1 MSQYFLRMPW
11 YLARTKLPMQKPLGN
26 FFHSPLLHGM
36 MTTWLRCTKWAWQ
49 VHDDASWCSSLLPT
63 HLLKWIPS
71 PNDKE
76 ERFDTYG
83 TYHPCQSWRFKEHHP
98 NDLISLWWL
107 IHLIFLSRKWNIKIM
122 GFLEWCDH
130 AVNKWIDHPCTTSVL
145 WLSMNW
151 DLGSKSDAISLSPSM
166 NHHRSSH
173 YRLQWHD
180 SNELSWK
187 KYTTNCII

>member
-1 MSQYFLRMPW
+1 MQPIGLILLSLLIQWVHTNCACTFRSEWLWKYFASLYQNPDSPRGLGMSQYFLRMPW

-26 FFHSPLLHGM
+26 FFHSPLLHG
-36 MTTWLRCTKWAWQ
+36 TVITWLRCTKWAWQ
-49 VHDDASWCSSLLPT
+49 VHDDASWHSSLLPT

-107 IHLIFLSRKWNIKIM
+107 IHLIFLSRKWNIKMIS
-122 GFLEWCDH
+122 FSEWCNH
-130 AVNKWIDHPCTTSVL
+130 AVNK
-145 WLSMNW
+145 
-151 DLGSKSDAISLSPSM
+151 
-166 NHHRSSH
+166 
-173 YRLQWHD
+173 
-180 SNELSWK
+180 
-187 KYTTNCII
+187 